1 VKDNLDNFWD
11 IKEEEYEPND
21 RYERT
26 AENEYD
32 SEEKRSPNILSDE
45 EAEKIRLRYGRVER
59 EFEATF
65 SYAYNNCRETRHSG
79 VKIILATT
87 PTVDQGVDEVKTKLL
102 RSYPNIDINSIIYKE
117 D

>member
-1 VKDNLDNFWD
+1 MKDNLDNFWD

-21 RYERT
+21 KYERT
-26 AENEYD
+26 AENKYD

-59 EFEATF
+59 EFKATF
-65 SYAYNNCRETRHSG
+65 SYAYDNCRFARQNEE
-79 VKIILATT
+79 KILFATT
-87 PTVDQGVDEVKTKLL
+87 PTVDQGIDEVKTKLL